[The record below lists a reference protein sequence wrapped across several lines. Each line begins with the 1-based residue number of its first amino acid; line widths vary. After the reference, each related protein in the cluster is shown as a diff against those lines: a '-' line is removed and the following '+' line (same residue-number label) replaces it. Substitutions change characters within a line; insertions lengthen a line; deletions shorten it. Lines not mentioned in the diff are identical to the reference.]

1 MRRGGKKGRPQAYK
15 DVQFE
20 TRVATAKCAPG
31 WPGLPSQPRHF
42 LSLNPPMV
50 SQDLRQ
56 QQNSFDSVGI

>member
-1 MRRGGKKGRPQAYK
+1 LSR
-15 DVQFE
+15 
-20 TRVATAKCAPG
+20 G
-31 WPGLPSQPRHF
+31 WPVLPSQPRHF